1 MSGFLKRL
9 DILLL
14 SVLICGMAALTYSI
28 FSSSYASE
36 RVTSPQTAP
45 VQLATQ
51 SPREPYV
58 SIANGIS
65 NDFSTDFGPWWL
77 LEPVSRLEVV
87 NPTNQITKIDLSLEI
102 NMAFCRTNRVVSIT
116 IQNTTKTVTLTDGDP
131 IEIVRFR
138 ISLNPRSSTIGVL
151 QTYSPVCQTELD
163 PRFFLGELT
172 VIDFRVVQGNNF
184 NFSSQD

>member
-1 MSGFLKRL
+1 MSGILKRL
-9 DILLL
+9 DTVLLT
-14 SVLICGMAALTYSI
+14 VLICGMATLTYSI

-36 RVTSPQTAP
+36 RVTSPQIAS
-45 VQLATQ
+45 VQLPTQ

-58 SIANGIS
+58 SIVNGMS

-87 NPTNQITKIDLSLEI
+87 NPTNQITKIVLSLKV
-102 NMAFCRTNRVVSIT
+102 NMAFCRTNRAVSIT
-116 IQNTTKTVTLTDGDP
+116 IQNTTKTVLLTDRDP
-131 IEIVRFR
+131 VETVRFEIR
-138 ISLNPRSSTIGVL
+138 LNPRTSTTTVL

-163 PRFFLGELT
+163 PRLFLGELT
-172 VIDFRVVQGNNF
+172 VIDFRVIRGNDF